1 MEIKQRM
8 MKFSSEEELEEW
20 YASEKKKLEDDFLK
34 KLDSKNKDF
43 KDNKQEFEKNLKEL
57 INKYNEEYE
66 QFLGE
71 K

>member
-1 MEIKQRM
+1 M